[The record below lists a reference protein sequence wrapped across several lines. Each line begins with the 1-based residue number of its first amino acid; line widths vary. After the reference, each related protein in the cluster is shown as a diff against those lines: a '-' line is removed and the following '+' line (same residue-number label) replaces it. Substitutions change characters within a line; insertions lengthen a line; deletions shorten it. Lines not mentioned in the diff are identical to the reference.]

1 VSVSTPAAFAAWE
14 ERFGVE
20 QKSRFQSGS
29 RFEKAEKSWSAGD
42 EAGSDKLTHS
52 EHSDRISTFSRAVFQ
67 WLSGFS
73 SQQNGAG
80 GPTSGVPA
88 EGGNRAEALLL
99 DLVRAGIENDFERV
113 VFPKYPELS
122 EVKRALQRQGARY
135 ASLSGSGS
143 TVYGLFDSPATAES
157 AAEALTKKDVPA
169 QVTRT
174 LTRQQYRAEM
184 F

>member
-1 VSVSTPAAFAAWE
+1 
-14 ERFGVE
+14 
-20 QKSRFQSGS
+20 
-29 RFEKAEKSWSAGD
+29 
-42 EAGSDKLTHS
+42 
-52 EHSDRISTFSRAVFQ
+52 
-67 WLSGFS
+67 
-73 SQQNGAG
+73 
-80 GPTSGVPA
+80 
-88 EGGNRAEALLL
+88 
-99 DLVRAGIENDFERV
+99 
-113 VFPKYPELS
+113 LS